1 MKITHGIEVTA
12 AYRFQDEHGSLID
25 SSEQSGAMVF
35 VHGEGTVL
43 PGIEAALEGCVSGQK
58 VSITLSPEQA
68 FGPHRPEL
76 VFEAPHANLP
86 PNTVVA
92 PGVELFSGSGDR
104 PKFRLRVVKATETGA
119 LLDGNHPLAG
129 KTLNIEL
136 EVLQTRIPT

>member
-1 MKITHGIEVTA
+1 MKISHGMKVTA
-12 AYRFQDEHGSLID
+12 AYRFEDELGTLID
-25 SSEQSGAMVF
+25 SSDQSGPMVF
-35 VHGEGTVL
+35 VHGEGSVL

-86 PNTVVA
+86 PGTVIT

-104 PKFRLRVVKATETGA
+104 PKFRLRIVKATEAGA

-129 KTLNIEL
+129 KTLNIDL
-136 EVLQTRIPT
+136 EVLQTTLSA